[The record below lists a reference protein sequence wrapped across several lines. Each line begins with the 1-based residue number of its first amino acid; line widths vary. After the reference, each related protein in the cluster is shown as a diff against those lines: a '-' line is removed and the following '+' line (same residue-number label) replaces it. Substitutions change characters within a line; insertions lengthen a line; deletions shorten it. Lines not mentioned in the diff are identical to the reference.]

1 MFILKLKNS
10 CRINNTLHAILDFC
24 VYLNMCQKGLHSAV
38 FILLILFSTL
48 KINAQLHYCHGQ
60 LSEISFEQIK
70 GCCPEDQKDCC
81 DDDAF
86 EIENDQD
93 LQQQEEQLQ
102 SFNIDILDHEAQPFC
117 FTEELL
123 SVQFFNIFSNKAPPL
138 ISKQNIYLIQ
148 QKLILYHNS

>member
-1 MFILKLKNS
+1 
-10 CRINNTLHAILDFC
+10 
-24 VYLNMCQKGLHSAV
+24 MCQKGLHSAV

-70 GCCPEDQKDCC
+70 GCCPEDHKDCC

-86 EIENDQD
+86 EIENEQD
-93 LQQQEEQLQ
+93 LQQQEDQLQ
-102 SFNIDILDHEAQPFC
+102 SFKIDILDHVVQPFC
-117 FTEELL
+117 FREELL
-123 SVQFFNIFSNKAPPL
+123 SAQFYNICSNKAPPL
-138 ISKQNIYLIQ
+138 SEQNIYLIQ